1 MKIEKVKVG
10 EIYLDKLHNIL
21 VYCTKIHEKND
32 KEDSYI
38 DSLYLEN
45 GSLSEISVF
54 TDNWITKSPDG
65 KEKDILKESIDNPD
79 TSSYTKH
86 DGFKYRSGDI
96 ILMPG
101 CGIGV
106 IFVSNPN
113 FSSILTVTE
122 GILEEVPISIYRG
135 MNLYPAEQVHK
146 EKFHRMLRD
155 NGFYYDEKFKYI
167 FKKGDSKENIMAYM
181 VPPRMWSCNNI
192 ATTING
198 GFIGVICK
206 DESSYFD
213 TVLMGITS
221 DNKSTVKIK
230 FKSKDLRVPSE
241 EEVENF
247 RDRIDRST
255 KEVQEEIEK
264 YDDKKKYRL

>member
-1 MKIEKVKVG
+1 MKIGEVKVG
-10 EIYLDKLHNIL
+10 EIYFDKLHNIL
-21 VYCTKIHEKND
+21 VYCTKIHEKEN

-45 GSLSEISVF
+45 GSLSEISVLIDDWL
-54 TDNWITKSPDG
+54 TESVDG
-65 KEKDILKESIDNPD
+65 DDRDYLYYRVKKLEENNEHGKTNE
-79 TSSYTKH
+79 
-86 DGFKYRSGDI
+86 YRSGDI
-96 ILMPG
+96 VLMSG
-101 CGIGV
+101 EGLGSV
-106 IFVSNPN
+106 FVNGNGLSYVM
-113 FSSILTVTE
+113 TVTN
-122 GILEEVPISIYRG
+122 GILEKINLNRPVHISI
-135 MNLYPAEQVHK
+135 YPAEQVHK
-146 EKFHRMLRD
+146 EKFNRMLRD

-181 VPPRMWSCNNI
+181 VPPRMWYCNNI
-192 ATTING
+192 ASTING
-198 GFIGVICK
+198 GFIGIICK

-247 RDRIDRST
+247 RDKIKRST